1 MKLSLLQ
8 QRAVKKWRQLIASKK
23 GASQST
29 ETIALTIGILVV
41 VAAIIA
47 FVVIM
52 FKSDILPTIQKTIEN
67 LFNF

>member
-8 QRAVKKWRQLIASKK
+8 QRAVKKWRQLITSQK

-52 FKSDILPTIQKTIEN
+52 FKSDILPAIQKTIEN